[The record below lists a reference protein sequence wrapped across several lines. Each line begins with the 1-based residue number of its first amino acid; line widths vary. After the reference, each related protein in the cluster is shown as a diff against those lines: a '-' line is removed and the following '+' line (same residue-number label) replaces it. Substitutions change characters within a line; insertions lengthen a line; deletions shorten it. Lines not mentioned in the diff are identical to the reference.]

1 MLFEDFLPAR
11 DPGLRA
17 PPESPCL
24 ILYEARIA
32 CREAI
37 SSIGEN
43 MAGVSGSNQR
53 GEPFPVAAIFSASAG
68 LVATWFM

>member
-1 MLFEDFLPAR
+1 
-11 DPGLRA
+11 
-17 PPESPCL
+17 
-24 ILYEARIA
+24 
-32 CREAI
+32 
-37 SSIGEN
+37 